1 MNSLTIRALGL
12 SVLFVVL
19 GCGQAPVIPE
29 ANYSLEAIG
38 KSIYKALIK
47 VRKVSQNRREY
58 ISDYLT
64 LDGKLWDPLSNEV
77 RRATAKVIVLGE
89 RRPYMIE
96 IQAIV
101 EERPSNQPGYS
112 ARFKRVGKSQA
123 LIEQLAFR
131 IQDDLRKNKDQSLD
145 DFKPF

>member
-1 MNSLTIRALGL
+1 MSSLSIRTSIIA
-12 SVLFVVL
+12 VLILIF

-38 KSIYKALIK
+38 KSIYKALLK
-47 VRKVSQNRREY
+47 VRKISQNRREY

-77 RRATAKVIVLGE
+77 RRATAKVLVLGE
-89 RRPYMIE
+89 RRPYIIE
-96 IQAIV
+96 IQTIV
-101 EERPSNQPGYS
+101 EERPSNEPGYS
-112 ARFKRVGKSQA
+112 ARFKRVGKSKA
-123 LIEQLAFR
+123 LIDQLAFR